1 MRGARSPWPGASP
14 GTSAWVSARTGRGL
28 SWRVDQGTIPS
39 SSISS
44 EPVRKVR
51 IVSEEISQIVTR
63 VWTEHIGIPEEWGP
77 EQTATFVRGEAERM
91 TNQITVMSAEAQE
104 VAIADWRARHD
115 GQVPDAMTHI
125 GLIQAAARAQCQE
138 IVLSQELYEMVP
150 VAEEDR
156 ELTPRE
162 QQAANERFE
171 EAEERE
177 WAAAQSDPNRWRTV
191 YAPEPSE
198 QTDEAVAMIW
208 PERSI
213 MFRVV
218 AAKLWEVRVI
228 DKLPLPQIM
237 TAQTARLKDRIT
249 PVVSADRRCGCRR
262 CLGTGTRTIRQST
275 VALLR
280 RRRRSPS
287 RSG

>member
-1 MRGARSPWPGASP
+1 
-14 GTSAWVSARTGRGL
+14 
-28 SWRVDQGTIPS
+28 
-39 SSISS
+39 
-44 EPVRKVR
+44 
-51 IVSEEISQIVTR
+51 
-63 VWTEHIGIPEEWGP
+63 
-77 EQTATFVRGEAERM
+77 
-91 TNQITVMSAEAQE
+91 
-104 VAIADWRARHD
+104 
-115 GQVPDAMTHI
+115 MTHI
-125 GLIQAAARAQCQE
+125 GLIQAAGAQCQE
-138 IVLSQELYEMVP
+138 IVLSQELYEMVQ

-156 ELTPRE
+156 ELSPLE

-208 PERSI
+208 PERSTG
-213 MFRVV
+213 FQV
-218 AAKLWEVRVI
+218 AAARLWEVRVI

-249 PVVSADRRCGCRR
+249 PVVSADRRCGCRP
-262 CLGTGTRTIRQST
+262 CLGTGTRTLRQST
-275 VALLR
+275 AALLR

>member
-1 MRGARSPWPGASP
+1 MMRGCRGLRGARSPRAVASP
-14 GTSAWVSARTGRGL
+14 GTSAWVSAASRRGDP
-28 SWRVDQGTIPS
+28 WRADQGTIPS

-63 VWTEHIGIPEEWGP
+63 VWTEHIGIPQEWSP
-77 EQTATFVRGEAERM
+77 EQTATFLAGEAERM

-125 GLIQAAARAQCQE
+125 GLIQAARLQCQE

-156 ELTPRE
+156 ELTPLV

-237 TAQTARLKDRIT
+237 TAQTARLKDRM
-249 PVVSADRRCGCRR
+249 ANQR
-262 CLGTGTRTIRQST
+262 LRQDLT
-275 VALLR
+275 VMVEDDLRASQLLQ
-280 RRRRSPS
+280 
-287 RSG
+287 

>member
-1 MRGARSPWPGASP
+1 M
-14 GTSAWVSARTGRGL
+14 
-28 SWRVDQGTIPS
+28 
-39 SSISS
+39 
-44 EPVRKVR
+44 
-51 IVSEEISQIVTR
+51 SEEISQIVTR
-63 VWTEHIGIPEEWGP
+63 VWTEHIGIPQEWSP
-77 EQTATFVRGEAERM
+77 EQTATFLRGEAERM

-104 VAIADWRARHD
+104 VAIAEWRARHD

-125 GLIQAAARAQCQE
+125 GLIQSARLQCQE

-156 ELTPRE
+156 ELTPLE
-162 QQAANERFE
+162 QEAANERFE

-208 PERSI
+208 PERSTG
-213 MFRVV
+213 FQV
-218 AAKLWEVRVI
+218 AAARLWEVRVI

-237 TAQTARLKDRIT
+237 TAQTARLKDRMANQRLRQDLT
-249 PVVSADRRCGCRR
+249 EMVEDDLRAMKLPV
-262 CLGTGTRTIRQST
+262 
-275 VALLR
+275 
-280 RRRRSPS
+280 
-287 RSG
+287 

>member
-1 MRGARSPWPGASP
+1 
-14 GTSAWVSARTGRGL
+14 
-28 SWRVDQGTIPS
+28 
-39 SSISS
+39 
-44 EPVRKVR
+44 
-51 IVSEEISQIVTR
+51 
-63 VWTEHIGIPEEWGP
+63 
-77 EQTATFVRGEAERM
+77 VRGEAERM
-91 TNQITVMSAEAQE
+91 TNQITVMSAGAQE

-125 GLIQAAARAQCQE
+125 GLIQAARAQCQE

-150 VAEEDR
+150 VVEEDR

-198 QTDEAVAMIW
+198 QTDEEVAMIW

-237 TAQTARLKDRIT
+237 TAQTARLKDRM
-249 PVVSADRRCGCRR
+249 ANQR
-262 CLGTGTRTIRQST
+262 LRQDLT
-275 VALLR
+275 VMVEDDLRASQLLQ
-280 RRRRSPS
+280 
-287 RSG
+287 